1 MKQRAFFPLFAL
13 LAAASVAVFV
23 SGCSSAGSLGGELG
37 STGGVVSGEV
47 VEQTGAPT
55 TAVVSSGASSGVEAT
70 VGVASTVGQT
80 GVTQV
85 ERAEQSEQPERAASS
100 SAASSESP
108 AGEDFTAP
116 SRTQTSVPFG
126 ADPRVRG
133 GEGYGADGLL
143 GVRYGVHEGFERV
156 VIDLGAGGRPA
167 GSVPEWVLSSPAGDG
182 LLRIAVPS
190 ASMTRVSG
198 GEFDGPLLKNF
209 HVVRAPEG
217 GMFVDIFA
225 AAAFTYR
232 VVEMLGPARIVV
244 DFKPS
249 EATLDFPLPAE
260 GERTV
265 LVEPRRNT
273 AVGGSLTIS
282 GYSRNPEAS
291 NTVVLTNASGRELIR
306 ETVMSND
313 WTATWG
319 YFETTL
325 DLPRFR
331 GRATLEVGAESA
343 RDGTFEGVEIPVSGT
358 G

>member
-1 MKQRAFFPLFAL
+1 M
-13 LAAASVAVFV
+13 AVFV
-23 SGCSSAGSLGGELG
+23 AGCSSAGSVGGELG
-37 STGGVVSGEV
+37 STGGVVSGAV
-47 VEQTGAPT
+47 VEQTRTPT

-70 VGVASTVGQT
+70 VGVASSVGQN
-80 GVTQV
+80 GVTRV
-85 ERAEQSEQPERAASS
+85 EKAEQSEQPERAASS
-100 SAASSESP
+100 SAASSSAASSPAASSESP
-108 AGEDFTAP
+108 AGEDFAAP
-116 SRTQTSVPFG
+116 SRTQASVPFG

-143 GVRYGVHEGFERV
+143 GVRYGVHEGFERI

-190 ASMTRVSG
+190 ASTTRVSG
-198 GEFDGPLLKNF
+198 GGFNGPLLKSF

-217 GMFVDIFA
+217 GMFVDVFA

-260 GERTV
+260 GKRTV
-265 LVEPRRNT
+265 LVEPRRDT

-291 NTVVLTNASGRELIR
+291 NTVVLTDASGKELVR

-313 WTATWG
+313 WTETWG

-331 GRATLEVGAESA
+331 GRAALEVGAESA